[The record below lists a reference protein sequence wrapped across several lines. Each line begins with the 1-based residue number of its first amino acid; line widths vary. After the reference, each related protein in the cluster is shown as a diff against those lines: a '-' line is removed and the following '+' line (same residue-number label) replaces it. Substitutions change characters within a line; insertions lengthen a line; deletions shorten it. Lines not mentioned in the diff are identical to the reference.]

1 MSFKVAKV
9 CGESDSSIQGT
20 VKKGEG
26 VGVSFALTPQPVIAL
41 PPACDKGL
49 IRVGRS
55 SLSGWKTRMGNETQL
70 VTLGGQSDFISFRLC
85 PPSCILRTFVS
96 LGRTSFTFTT
106 ALGYGSVIIISIF
119 TPNL

>member
-1 MSFKVAKV
+1 MSFKVAKI
-9 CGESDSSIQGT
+9 CGESDSFIRGT

-41 PPACDKGL
+41 HPACDKGL

-55 SLSGWKTRMGNETQL
+55 SFSGWKTRMGNETQL

-85 PPSCILRTFVS
+85 HPSCILMTFVCS
-96 LGRTSFTFTT
+96 RKNHFHLYHNSWLWFCYYHIYFYT
-106 ALGYGSVIIISIF
+106 
-119 TPNL
+119 